1 MTDAIAPSS
10 SPSPNPEPPRGLG
23 RLRNVYY
30 GYWLV
35 IAAFLAQFVGIG
47 SMNYVIGAFLNPMT
61 QDFDWSHS
69 EFTLARTLGQFVLAA
84 TGLVIGVQVDRH
96 GGRMLLRVGIVILAT
111 AMFACAYVQELW
123 QWWLLNG
130 VMLTTGSAMIGN
142 LVVNVTLAKWFVE
155 RRGRVIGIA
164 SMGVSFGGIIITPF
178 TAILI
183 DALGWRDAWRI
194 LAACAFLIVFPLSFI
209 MRRAPED
216 YGLNPDGRSAAQ
228 VAAGLGRAAALDFAN
243 SLTRSQALRTSSF
256 YMVAIAFGLGVLS
269 VQVILIQ
276 AIAYMTSS
284 GHSET
289 FGAFMITMTSIPAT
303 FLKPVWGFVLD
314 KLDVQRVS
322 LVGFFFNALG
332 LFVIVIGV
340 RAGLTPAIA
349 AGFFLLGIGW
359 SGFIP
364 IQEVIWAT
372 FFGRRYLGAVRSAG
386 LPLVFA
392 FSAGGPLLSALY
404 YDRFG
409 NYDGAF
415 LTIAVLTLVGG
426 VLLALARRPVRTVT
440 EV

>member
-1 MTDAIAPSS
+1 
-10 SPSPNPEPPRGLG
+10 
-23 RLRNVYY
+23 V
-30 GYWLV
+30 
-35 IAAFLAQFVGIG
+35 
-47 SMNYVIGAFLNPMT
+47 
-61 QDFDWSHS
+61 
-69 EFTLARTLGQFVLAA
+69 
-84 TGLVIGVQVDRH
+84 
-96 GGRMLLRVGIVILAT
+96 
-111 AMFACAYVQELW
+111 
-123 QWWLLNG
+123 
-130 VMLTTGSAMIGN
+130 
-142 LVVNVTLAKWFVE
+142 
-155 RRGRVIGIA
+155 
-164 SMGVSFGGIIITPF
+164 
-178 TAILI
+178 

-194 LAACAFLIVFPLSFI
+194 LAVCAFAIILPLSFL

-216 YGLNPDGRSAAQ
+216 HGLHPDGKSAAQ

-256 YMVAIAFGLGVLS
+256 YLVAIAFGLGILS

-276 AIAYMTSS
+276 AIAYMTST

-303 FLKPVWGFVLD
+303 FLKPVWGYVLD
-314 KLDVQRVS
+314 KADVQRVS
-322 LVGFFFNALG
+322 LLGFLCNAIG
-332 LFVIVIGV
+332 LFVIVFAV
-340 RAGLTPAIA
+340 RAGVAPGIA
-349 AGFFLLGIGW
+349 LGFFILGIGW

-392 FSAGGPLLSALY
+392 FSAGGPLLAAFY
-404 YDRFG
+404 YDRYG

-426 VLLALARRPVRTVT
+426 VLLAVARRPVRTV